1 VEKIR
6 HCGFTKQFGTVFENR
21 IHRLN
26 PITIMKTALKLI
38 LIFCFFIGCSKKDS
52 SYVNNPGASDLH
64 NKPVGASANEL
75 LSSSKYTSA
84 RVEVQYMSGYQPD
97 AAALN
102 HVQALLSGLVNK
114 PSGITVFT
122 KEIPASSNTVLSVN
136 DVIEIEKNNRT
147 AFTSGNELAL
157 YVLYTNGNYTDNNVL
172 GVAYRNTSVVLFG
185 KKIQDNS
192 GAIGQASRTKLVATV
207 VEHEMG
213 HLLGLVD
220 LGSAMQTNHKDAAH
234 GNHCSNTSCL
244 MYYAS
249 ETSDI
254 LGFLVTGNIPS
265 FDANCLADLHANGG
279 Q

>member
-1 VEKIR
+1 MKIS
-6 HCGFTKQFGTVFENR
+6 FKV
-21 IHRLN
+21 L
-26 PITIMKTALKLI
+26 LI
-38 LIFCFFIGCSKKDS
+38 LSLLVGCSKKDS

-75 LSSSKYTSA
+75 LSSSKYTSI
-84 RVEVQYMSGYQPD
+84 RIEVQYMTGYLPD
-97 AAALN
+97 PGALN
-102 HVQALLSGLVNK
+102 HLQTVLSGLVKK
-114 PSGITVFT
+114 PSGVNIVT
-122 KEIPASSNTVLSVN
+122 KEIPASGNVVLSVD
-136 DVIEIEKNNRT
+136 DVMQIEKNNRT
-147 AFTSGNELAL
+147 AFTSGNEIAL
-157 YVLYTNGNYTDNNVL
+157 YVLYTNGNYSDNNVL
-172 GVAYRNTSVVLFG
+172 GVAYKNTSVVLFG

-192 GAIGQASRTKLVATV
+192 GGIGQASRTKLVATV
-207 VEHEMG
+207 AEHEMG

-220 LGSAMQTNHKDAAH
+220 IGSPMQTNHKDAVH
-234 GNHCSNTSCL
+234 GNHCSNTNCL